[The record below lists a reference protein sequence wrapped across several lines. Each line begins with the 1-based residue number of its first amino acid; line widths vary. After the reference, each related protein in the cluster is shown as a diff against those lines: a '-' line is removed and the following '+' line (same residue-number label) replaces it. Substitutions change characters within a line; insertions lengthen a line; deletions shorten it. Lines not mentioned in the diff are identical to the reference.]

1 MRNDFSKSGSKSANL
16 STHSNFIPAA
26 SLPTFKC
33 ATGWQRKSQLIRNY
47 NVKELICQSA
57 AAADKE
63 PHGAAAKHCLESIN
77 YGAINLPS
85 DLRDDLASCLQAPL
99 DTPSWHGGRGRL
111 QWQRFQHHTTL
122 PVINP
127 KGETEVVR
135 SEWPSPALKGEFT
148 HNWFVKGC
156 RWFFLIHLCL
166 NFPSFPVHAVYF
178 SPPSLLMAPVQ
189 GSYLYVVAATCMQT

>member
-1 MRNDFSKSGSKSANL
+1 MRNDFSKSGSKSPNL

-85 DLRDDLASCLQAPL
+85 DLSDDLASCVFKPPS
-99 DTPSWHGGRGRL
+99 TPH
-111 QWQRFQHHTTL
+111 
-122 PVINP
+122 PD
-127 KGETEVVR
+127 TEVEVVYSDGVFSITPLVPSSTLKVKQR
-135 SEWPSPALKGEFT
+135 S
-148 HNWFVKGC
+148 
-156 RWFFLIHLCL
+156 
-166 NFPSFPVHAVYF
+166 
-178 SPPSLLMAPVQ
+178 
-189 GSYLYVVAATCMQT
+189 